1 MQAVL
6 ISDLRNDQSLPHM
19 GFHGW
24 RYEVRMESFAD
35 LPLQPGK
42 HLRDYYCYYLRIAD
56 PSTASAKLKLDYD
69 FQSIL
74 VRC

>member
-19 GFHGW
+19 GFHEW
-24 RYEVRMESFAD
+24 RYEVRMESFVD

-42 HLRDYYCYYLRIAD
+42 HLRDCYCYYLRIAD

-69 FQSIL
+69 FQSML